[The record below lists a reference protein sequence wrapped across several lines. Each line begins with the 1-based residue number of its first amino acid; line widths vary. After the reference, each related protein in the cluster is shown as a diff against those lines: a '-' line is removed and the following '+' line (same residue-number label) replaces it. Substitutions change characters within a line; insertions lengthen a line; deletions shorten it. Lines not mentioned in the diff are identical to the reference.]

1 MDSKILL
8 ERDKITKYIIKE
20 PLRYDLWFKR
30 STIYQDLNYF
40 HLVLS
45 DMIHALD
52 TSNNENIDIH
62 LSYIFMNLNTGN
74 YYKAV
79 FWFNSEIIK
88 KIKQENNLLLWFN
101 GKKYININD
110 KIEILNKIKKEIKEL
125 NEIQKNREIIIKLPI
140 QDYPWLYNF
149 DILKLYNKDEIINE
163 TLKLCNK
170 ENIKNILN
178 LSYDEIHGR
187 YWKSKL
193 KINKGKIIIISKP
206 AMSVH
211 NYINMDLCEHC
222 CSDLDIIKSKII
234 CNKCKLK
241 YCSNECYN
249 ESLNQYH
256 ELLCNKKTELKKI
269 YDIVKNGV
277 SATSLIPLYILK
289 IFSIAKYKN
298 IHPSSID
305 FIKCLS
311 RNPYICDKKY
321 DNENYYMLFNHVQI
335 DLWNIIIEILECKN
349 DINFDFDVYMFIS
362 TKLINNI
369 FKINS
374 KYGLG
379 SKLYTTLSFLNHD
392 CNPNAYID
400 IDSNSLI
407 AQKNIHENDNINIS
421 YICDYDER
429 KTLLYNWG
437 IICKCK
443 KCLSRKK

>member
-1 MDSKILL
+1 
-8 ERDKITKYIIKE
+8 
-20 PLRYDLWFKR
+20 
-30 STIYQDLNYF
+30 
-40 HLVLS
+40 
-45 DMIHALD
+45 MIHALD

-62 LSYIFMNLNTGN
+62 LSYIFMNLKIGN
-74 YYKAV
+74 YYKAK
-79 FWFNSEIIK
+79 FWFYSEINK
-88 KIKQENNLLLWFN
+88 NIKQENNLLLWFN

-110 KIEILNKIKKEIKEL
+110 KIEILNEIVKEIKKS
-125 NEIQKNREIIIKLPI
+125 NEIQKNNKTILIMPI
-140 QDYPWLYNF
+140 QDYPWLNNF
-149 DILKLYNKDEIINE
+149 DILKFNNKNEIINE

-170 ENIKNILN
+170 ENIKKTLK

-187 YWKSKL
+187 YWKSKF
-193 KINKGKIIIISKP
+193 KINKGEIIIKSKP
-206 AMSVH
+206 VMSVH

-234 CNKCKLK
+234 CNQCKLK

-256 ELLCNKKTELKKI
+256 ELLCNKKTELKKFYGI
-269 YDIVKNGV
+269 IKKGV
-277 SATSLIPLYILK
+277 STTSLIPLYILK

-298 IHPSSID
+298 IHPLSIE

-311 RNPYICDKKY
+311 RNPYMCDKNY
-321 DNENYYMLFNHVQI
+321 NNENYNMIFNYSFI
-335 DLWNIIIEILECKN
+335 DLWNIIVEILDCKN

-379 SKLYTTLSFLNHD
+379 SKLYTSISFLNHD

-407 AQKNIHENDNINIS
+407 AKKNIYENDNINIS

-429 KTLLYNWG
+429 EKLLYTWG
-437 IICKCK
+437 FVCKCK